1 MESYA
6 SVSSDDLTI
15 MVMDDRDEADTA
27 EDWREVAS
35 SDFDLADT
43 VTQDTSPAL
52 SATVALPRQMIA
64 VAGDGIFV
72 RWYGWFLLLIVG
84 STGVCFR
91 SGQGV

>member
-6 SVSSDDLTI
+6 SGSSDELMI

-52 SATVALPRQMIA
+52 SETAALPRQMIA
-64 VAGDGIFV
+64 VAGDGIV
-72 RWYGWFLLLIVG
+72 AYWY
-84 STGVCFR
+84 
-91 SGQGV
+91 